1 MAQLG
6 KVLKRIV
13 AQLAD
18 GAEHDTEFLFAK
30 LDIKDGFWRLAVSND
45 DAWNFC
51 YVLPT
56 VQKPGNMDE
65 VEIVVPNALQM
76 GWCES
81 PPLFCA
87 SSETAR
93 DVIQSM
99 LGRPTLTAHTFENY
113 TMLKDRTETAS
124 SSTPHNAATMVEVYL
139 DDYIGLTNDQSLPHL
154 TKVSRA
160 MLHGIHSIF
169 PPPHISQHNG
179 EDPIS
184 EQKSKQGDGTWDNK
198 KEILGWNFDGT
209 HHTIQLP
216 AKKCEKIC
224 RLLKKSTEEHVLSS
238 KTVSTTSWKF
248 ATRLLWLTRGKWPLF
263 THPNGH
269 ARRSIRDSPHNGLET
284 NFARLES
291 HCQEFIPSS
300 YPGSFTSFG
309 LPTLSRVY

>member
-1 MAQLG
+1 MDCGPDWTSAHILAALQKGPHFSAKSREAVEALRKETAEKVKNGFARVIKWKEIKKNIPEKLKLSPVAMIPHKSRMFRAILDLSFRLRHNGHQLQSVNSTTKEQAPRQSMSQLG

-18 GAEHDTEFLFAK
+18 GAENDTKFLFAK

-65 VEIVVPNALQM
+65 VEIVVPKALQM

-99 LGRPTLTAHTFENY
+99 LGQPTLTAHTFENY
-113 TMLKDRTETAS
+113 MLTDRTETAS
-124 SSTPHNAATMVEVYL
+124 SSTPRNAATMVEVYM

-160 MLHGIHSIF
+160 MLHGIQSIF

-179 EDPIS
+179 EDSIS
-184 EQKSKQGDGTWDNK
+184 EKN
-198 KEILGWNFDGT
+198 
-209 HHTIQLP
+209 
-216 AKKCEKIC
+216 
-224 RLLKKSTEEHVLSS
+224 
-238 KTVSTTSWKF
+238 
-248 ATRLLWLTRGKWPLF
+248 
-263 THPNGH
+263 
-269 ARRSIRDSPHNGLET
+269 
-284 NFARLES
+284 
-291 HCQEFIPSS
+291 
-300 YPGSFTSFG
+300 
-309 LPTLSRVY
+309 